1 MQRRHPKAGQPVTI
15 KQGPLKGRTFHV
27 IDYLTTQYQ
36 GKDIK
41 RIKADHLTTAMVN
54 RGYPLND
61 DTVFGKWH
69 PSMEHA
75 CVHDDELKLAVVNGV
90 VEKEEKKG
98 VVSID
103 KNKSKKKVKK
113 NVLPNTTDSGP
124 KDAS

>member
-41 RIKADHLTTAMVN
+41 KIKADHLTTAMVN
-54 RGYPLND
+54 RGMPLDD
-61 DTVFGKWH
+61 DTVFGKFH
-69 PSMEHA
+69 PGMEHA
-75 CVHDDELKLAVVNGV
+75 CVHDSELKLAVVDGV

-103 KNKSKKKVKK
+103 KNKTKKKVKNANPINPDGK
-113 NVLPNTTDSGP
+113 GP